1 MPPPVIAALPTP
13 PTRTDPANFSARA
26 DAFLAAL
33 PNFGSQ
39 QNALAAYMNTAS
51 ADTITAAENARDAAV
66 AARTGAETART
77 QAQTART
84 GAETARTQAQTAQ
97 GAAETARTG
106 AQTARTGAE
115 AARDAAQGHA
125 TSAGNY
131 AAAAALHVGTIMWF
145 ATNAPPAGWLVCDGN
160 PVTTLYPD
168 LRALLIG
175 AGSPFGSASGDP
187 RTPDLRGEFVRGWD
201 GGRGADAGRV
211 FGSAQGDAIRNIVGK
226 FDPGGNIGGK
236 GADNYTGPFQREST
250 PSLMSNE
257 GGRSDARFVTF
268 DASRTVPTAD
278 ENRPRNI
285 ALLPCIKA
293 FGTVSVE
300 GMATLTQLRGTF
312 VSRDQDTSLA
322 AGYTSIARA
331 LGVVSSGFRQLTPTG
346 GNMMTL
352 TNNGSFELRAPTASG
367 DYTLLLAITNG
378 TSAGAITLTGFTKIT
393 GDSLTTTNGEK
404 TFFFVTKI
412 GPDVLGNFVRVV

>member
-51 ADTITAAENARDAAV
+51 ADTILAAETARDAAQ

-84 GAETARTQAQTAQ
+84 GAETARTGAETARTQAQTAQ
-97 GAAETARTG
+97 TG
-106 AQTARTGAE
+106 AQTARAGAE
-115 AARDAAQGHA
+115 TARDVAQGHA

-160 PVTTLYPD
+160 PVTTIYPD

-175 AGSPFGSASGDP
+175 AGSPFGSAGGNP

-201 GGRGADAGRV
+201 GGRGVDPGRV
-211 FGSAQGDAIRNIVGK
+211 FGTAQGDELKAHQHEVYASGSAGSFPEAFDVDDPASGQNKIAKPTSVVG
-226 FDPGGNIGGK
+226 G
-236 GADNYTGPFQREST
+236 TET
-250 PSLMSNE
+250 
-257 GGRSDARFVTF
+257 
-268 DASRTVPTAD
+268 
-278 ENRPRNI
+278 RPRNV

-393 GDSLTTTNGEK
+393 GDSLTTTNAAK

-412 GPDVLGNFVRVV
+412 GSDTLGNFVRVV